1 MLLAGVVVGEQL
13 ALVMETFFHARHGI
27 VRLLMVNYRRR

>member
-13 ALVMETFFHARHGI
+13 ALLTETFFHARHGI
-27 VRLLMVNYRRR
+27 VRLLMANYRKR